1 MNTTQLP
8 PGITDGE
15 IRRMLRAESH
25 EHVERILDSMS
36 DEDFV
41 VFVSRLIDRSKR
53 RGRQREPNEKYDY
66 AIA

>member
-1 MNTTQLP
+1 M
-8 PGITDGE
+8 
-15 IRRMLRAESH
+15 
-25 EHVERILDSMS
+25 ILDSMS

-41 VFVSRLIDRSKR
+41 AFVSRLIYRSKR